1 LSSAHDNVVKP
12 SVAVIT
18 GASQGIG
25 AAIARH
31 FAGVGYAVVVNY
43 HKSPEAAEA
52 LCADIT
58 EAGGSAKAFHADIT
72 DEAQSAAL
80 IDFAVTGFG
89 GLSVLVNNA
98 GFAEGMPISEITA
111 AHIDATFALNIRGL
125 LFCCK
130 HAARAFGENGGAII
144 NISSVNGISPVPGG
158 AAYSGS
164 KAAVNAITIA
174 LARELGPK
182 NIRVNALAPGLT
194 MTKRYLADIPESAK
208 QHVIGETPL
217 GRLGTPD
224 DIARAAA
231 FLAAADAGWVTGQI
245 LAASGGAT

>member
-31 FAGVGYAVVVNY
+31 FAGIGYAVVVNY

-72 DEAQSAAL
+72 DEAQAAAL

-89 GLSVLVNNA
+89 GLSVLST
-98 GFAEGMPISEITA
+98 MPASRKACRSQRSRRRISTPP
-111 AHIDATFALNIRGL
+111 
-125 LFCCK
+125 
-130 HAARAFGENGGAII
+130 
-144 NISSVNGISPVPGG
+144 SP
-158 AAYSGS
+158 
-164 KAAVNAITIA
+164 
-174 LARELGPK
+174 
-182 NIRVNALAPGLT
+182 
-194 MTKRYLADIPESAK
+194 
-208 QHVIGETPL
+208 
-217 GRLGTPD
+217 
-224 DIARAAA
+224 
-231 FLAAADAGWVTGQI
+231 
-245 LAASGGAT
+245 

>member
-1 LSSAHDNVVKP
+1 MTSP
-12 SVAVIT
+12 VAVVT

-31 FAGVGYAVVVNY
+31 FAGLGYAVVVNY
-43 HKSPEAAEA
+43 HKTARAAEA

-58 EAGGSAKAFHADIT
+58 AAGGSAQAFRADIT
-72 DEAQSAAL
+72 DETQAAAL
-80 IDFAVTGFG
+80 IDLATATFG

-98 GFAEGMPISEITA
+98 GFAEGMPIADITA

-130 HAARAFGENGGAII
+130 HAVRAFGQDGGAII

-164 KAAVNAITIA
+164 KAAVNAITVA

-194 MTKRYLADIPESAK
+194 MTPRYLTEIPEDAK

-217 GRLGTPD
+217 GRLGTPE
-224 DIARAAA
+224 DIARATA
-231 FLAAADAGWVTGQI
+231 FLASADSAWVTGQI
-245 LAASGGAT
+245 LSASGGAS